1 MKPLAIYDRV
11 TQKRLAYL
19 ENAYAISYTQQTNA
33 TWSGSFKLP
42 YSDEKKQYCEA
53 LNFVEIWDIDGGN
66 NDKYVGLF
74 RIIDIID
81 ESGNNTD
88 YITYTLEHAMGTLIE
103 SNILGYKAY
112 TTDTIA
118 ELITKILALQETTY
132 WVLDECDYTDIL
144 PYELEDMNL
153 LSALNAITEKL
164 LDRYYWSFNTQIFP
178 WEINLKKVSSTPVT
192 DVRYQKNIFNI
203 KKTTDTRSLCT
214 KLWVYGKEIN
224 GAKINISSVNGGFE
238 YLLSTTGIA
247 KYGTISMIIN
257 DDRFEDPQHLYN
269 FGVALLS
276 RLDEPLITY
285 ETAIETIYEGA
296 NLKIGDNVR
305 IITEDGLDDILVVQQ
320 ITKED
325 LSGAPNSGKIIIGEG
340 TIDIGLITKRFI

>member
-42 YSDEKKQYCEA
+42 YSDEKKQYCEP

-74 RIIDIID
+74 RIIDIMD

-118 ELITKILALQETTY
+118 ELIIKILAFQETTY
-132 WVLDECDYTDIL
+132 WALNECDYTDIL
-144 PYELEDMNL
+144 PYEFKDMNL

-164 LDRYYWSFNTQIFP
+164 SDRYYWSFNTQIFP
-178 WEINLKKVSSTPVT
+178 WEINLKKVSSTPIT
-192 DVRYQKNIFNI
+192 DVRYKKNIFSI
-203 KKTTDTRSLCT
+203 KKNIDTRSLCT
-214 KLWVYGKEIN
+214 KLWVYGKEIS
-224 GAKINISSVNGGFE
+224 GTKINISSVNGGIE
-238 YLLSTTGIA
+238 YLLSTAGIA